1 MYSTSV
7 PMLLFVTAFPNTR
20 TCTAPVQ
27 HELVNLDFVEFSYV
41 DDVLAEMKIT
51 PDKIEIPIPAYF
63 KRDRA
68 NELEYWD
75 NLLKATAVNIEFRL
89 NKWARIMAGAGV
101 KLMGARIKLHR
112 ILARFSK
119 RFLLLLYVC

>member
-1 MYSTSV
+1 MILSLCYEHLSYCVLYSASV
-7 PMLLFVTAFPNTR
+7 PMFITAFPNTR

-63 KRDRA
+63 KRDRT
-68 NELEYWD
+68 NELQYWD
-75 NLLKATAVNIEFRL
+75 NLLKATTVNIEFRL
-89 NKWARIMAGAGV
+89 TNGLELG
-101 KLMGARIKLHR
+101 LEQ
-112 ILARFSK
+112 SSN
-119 RFLLLLYVC
+119 